1 MSRLVIMAML
11 MLSSTVY
18 SQRLGYM
25 RRFEKL
31 DDNTYFLRVQSEEEA
46 IQKYMTVWDMNNID
60 TTRIHFYRG
69 DNPVANG
76 YFKVDKSSNE
86 VVVSFIIKQNYEY
99 DIWFMNIEDKDTHF
113 LNVEDKNGNDYQLNY
128 IKP

>member
-1 MSRLVIMAML
+1 MRGFERLD
-11 MLSSTVY
+11 
-18 SQRLGYM
+18 
-25 RRFEKL
+25 E
-31 DDNTYFLRVQSEEEA
+31 NTYFLRCSNEEEA

-86 VVVSFIIKQNYEY
+86 VVVSFIIKHNYDY
-99 DIWFMNIEDKDTHF
+99 DIWFMNVEDKDTHF
-113 LNVEDKNGNDYQLNY
+113 LNVEDKYGNDYELNY
-128 IKP
+128 RKP